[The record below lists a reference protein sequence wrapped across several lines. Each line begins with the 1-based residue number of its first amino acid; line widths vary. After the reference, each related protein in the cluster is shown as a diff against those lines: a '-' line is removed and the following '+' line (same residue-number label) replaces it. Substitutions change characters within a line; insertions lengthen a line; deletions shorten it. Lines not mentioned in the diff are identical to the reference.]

1 MQRENVGADIQII
14 PLGAVPALRPGTGE
28 ALRLVRQLTGA
39 SAAGDGA
46 DAVARETDHG
56 TSHYSTVGYGTEGGL
71 FQLAGIDTVVCG
83 PGSMAQGHTANEYIE
98 LSQVPT
104 ANVTLEAQRSQ
115 ARRAVVAASIGNGLE
130 WFDVIVYG
138 AFAVTIARLFFP
150 TNDPTVSLLLAFGS
164 FGISFIMRPLGGIL
178 IGRYAERAGRKA
190 GMLVSI
196 SLMFIGTFFIA
207 FFPTAQM
214 IGVAAVVILLLA
226 RLIQGF
232 AAGGEFGTATAF
244 LIEHAPNRRAFYA
257 SWQVATQGGAIL
269 LAGIF
274 GFVLNNYLS
283 QQALDSWGWRVPFS
297 FALLIGPV
305 GWYIRSKMEDTPE
318 FLAMIPSASPLRE
331 TLIDNGGRLVSIVGV
346 VALGSVGMLADRV
359 GPAKLMT
366 WAAIGTVLLAI
377 PMFILLHQSP
387 LLVTIVVIELVL
399 GILATLYFAPLP
411 AIMSAMFPVQIRT
424 TGLSLGYNVGVTV
437 FGGFAPFIMTFLI
450 EATGSLLVPG
460 FYLAAIAALS
470 LASLVVARRVFHQR

>member
-1 MQRENVGADIQII
+1 MTGRPTKAT
-14 PLGAVPALRPGTGE
+14 PA
-28 ALRLVRQLTGA
+28 
-39 SAAGDGA
+39 
-46 DAVARETDHG
+46 
-56 TSHYSTVGYGTEGGL
+56 
-71 FQLAGIDTVVCG
+71 
-83 PGSMAQGHTANEYIE
+83 
-98 LSQVPT
+98 VPT
-104 ANVTLEAQRSQ
+104 ADVTLDTQRSL

-164 FGISFIMRPLGGIL
+164 FGISFVMRPLGGIL
-178 IGRYAERAGRKA
+178 IGRYADRAGRKA

-196 SLMFIGTFFIA
+196 SLMIIGTLFIA
-207 FFPTAQM
+207 FSPTAQM
-214 IGVAAVVILLLA
+214 IGVAAAVILLLA

-232 AAGGEFGTATAF
+232 AAGGEFGTAPAF

-274 GFVLNNYLS
+274 GFVLNNYLG
-283 QQALDSWGWRVPFS
+283 QQALDSWGWRVPFL

-318 FLAMIPSASPLRE
+318 FLAMTPSASPLRE
-331 TLIDNGGRLVSIVGV
+331 TLIDNGGRLFSIVGV
-346 VALGSVGMLADRV
+346 VALGSVGIYIALFMPTFATVNLGMPAGAAFVSTLVFGIVMSIGAPFVGMLADRV

-366 WAAIGTVLLAI
+366 GAAIATVLLAI
-377 PMFILLHQSP
+377 PMFILLRQSP
-387 LLVTIVVIELVL
+387 VLVTIVMIELVL

-437 FGGFAPFIMTFLI
+437 FGGFAPFILTFLI
-450 EATGSLLVPG
+450 KATGSLLVPG
-460 FYLAAIAALS
+460 FYLAAIAAFS
-470 LASLVVARRVFHQR
+470 LVSLVVARRVFHQR